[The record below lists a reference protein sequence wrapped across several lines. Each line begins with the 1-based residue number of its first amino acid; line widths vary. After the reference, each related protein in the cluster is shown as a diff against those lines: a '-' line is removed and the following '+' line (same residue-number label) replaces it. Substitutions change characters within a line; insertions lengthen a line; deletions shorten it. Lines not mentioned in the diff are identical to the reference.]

1 KTYPMKRIE
10 YMLKDSNAQL
20 VLTDNDAEKLGA
32 FSGERLDITNESLY
46 VGNTSNLSIEHHPT
60 NLAYIMYSSGST
72 GEPKGILIE
81 QRNVV
86 RLVKHTSYI
95 QFNEGDRILQ
105 TGSLVFD
112 ASTFEIWGSLLN
124 GQSLYLTKKE
134 TILSVEKLENAIE
147 KHSITLMWLTVALFN
162 QLAQE
167 KPDMFRHLRCL
178 LVGGDVLSTKHIQL
192 VRSHCSNIQI
202 INGYGPTENT
212 TFSTT
217 LPI

>member
-1 KTYPMKRIE
+1 
-10 YMLKDSNAQL
+10 
-20 VLTDNDAEKLGA
+20 
-32 FSGERLDITNESLY
+32 
-46 VGNTSNLSIEHHPT
+46 
-60 NLAYIMYSSGST
+60 
-72 GEPKGILIE
+72 
-81 QRNVV
+81 
-86 RLVKHTSYI
+86 
-95 QFNEGDRILQ
+95 NEGDRILQ

-192 VRSHCSNIQI
+192 VRSHC
-202 INGYGPTENT
+202 
-212 TFSTT
+212 
-217 LPI
+217 